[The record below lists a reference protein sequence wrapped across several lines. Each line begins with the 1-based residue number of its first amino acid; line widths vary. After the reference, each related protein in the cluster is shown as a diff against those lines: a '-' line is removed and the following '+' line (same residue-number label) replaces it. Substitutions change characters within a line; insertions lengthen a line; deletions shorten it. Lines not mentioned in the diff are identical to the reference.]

1 MAFNINSL
9 SLTQEEEKTLHW
21 DGIVA
26 VCTGKF
32 QNLSEAK
39 AHIGTGMLLK
49 KAGVQGEL
57 FNAFHQEPVS
67 AKMLFAI
74 NSGEKWGDIWFDETY
89 AEMVSTKKELRK
101 MYVELAIA
109 EGTEGHWRLGGKK
122 IQLEERLVALQSQ
135 LGMSQA

>member
-1 MAFNINSL
+1 MKSFSPQTLSPAHQFTQTYPLSISDMAFNINSL

-39 AHIGTGMLLK
+39 AHLGTGMLLK

-57 FNAFHQEPVS
+57 FNAFH
-67 AKMLFAI
+67 
-74 NSGEKWGDIWFDETY
+74 
-89 AEMVSTKKELRK
+89 
-101 MYVELAIA
+101 
-109 EGTEGHWRLGGKK
+109 
-122 IQLEERLVALQSQ
+122 
-135 LGMSQA
+135 